1 MRTLRTKQFE
11 SAEPV
16 GIVIADGG
24 HGNVSSRLA
33 AFVWG
38 PVPDDAMDAF
48 NANTS
53 RGASSVAASDAIESD
68 ALVFASIA

>member
-1 MRTLRTKQFE
+1 MRTPRTKQFE

-24 HGNVSSRLA
+24 HGNVASRLA

-38 PVPDDAMDAF
+38 PVPDDVMEAFDAP
-48 NANTS
+48 TS
-53 RGASSVAASDAIESD
+53 RNASSDATND
-68 ALVFASIA
+68 ALVFAAIA

>member
-1 MRTLRTKQFE
+1 MRILRTTQFE

-38 PVPDDAMDAF
+38 PVPEDVMDAF
-48 NANTS
+48 DAKTS
-53 RGASSVAASDAIESD
+53 RETSSIATSDVSD
-68 ALVFASIA
+68 ALVFAAIA